1 MTHEL
6 PPLPALP
13 PGRYRHYKGGEYE
26 VIGVARHSES
36 LEPMVLYRPLY
47 NATGHWVRPL
57 AMFLE
62 TVEHEGTRQ
71 PRFRRTCA
79 DASDAVPGAPADA
92 ARRVREARRS
102 GDLEGARRLALALVA
117 EHPGQAELQY
127 EAACVHD
134 QLGLEAEA
142 VPFYEAALALGLPPQ
157 SLRGAYLGLGSTYRT
172 LGRYE
177 QAEATLRAGLAHFAD
192 AAEFLTFLA
201 MTLHNRGQSRQAVEM
216 LLGVVADTSADA
228 HVVAYRKAIRFYAQ
242 DVERTWS

>member
-1 MTHEL
+1 MAHEL
-6 PPLPALP
+6 PPLPVLP
-13 PGRYRHYKGGEYE
+13 LGRYRHYKGGEYE
-26 VIGVARHSES
+26 VVGVVRHSES

-62 TVEHEGTRQ
+62 TVEHGGVMQ
-71 PRFRRTCA
+71 PRFSLVGAGTQA
-79 DASDAVPGAPADA
+79 DAAP

-117 EHPGQAELQY
+117 EHPGHAELQY

-134 QLGLEAEA
+134 QLGLEADA
-142 VPFYEAALALGLPPQ
+142 VPFYEAALALGLPGEH
-157 SLRGAYLGLGSTYRT
+157 LRGAYLGLGSTLRT

-177 QAEATLRAGLAHFAD
+177 QAEATLRAGLARFAD
-192 AAEFLTFLA
+192 AAELRTFLA

-228 HVVAYRKAIRFYAQ
+228 HVAAYREAIRFYAQ
-242 DVERTWS
+242 DVERRWT